1 MNEKTQELA
10 ARVRELREL
19 SNISISDMAE
29 KLKIDVQLYNG
40 YENGHKDI
48 PASIIVELAD
58 ILGVDSTVLLTGQE
72 ARLRIFSITR
82 NGKGISVER
91 RRQYNYE
98 ALATSFIGKKAEPFI
113 VTVEPK
119 SETEALKTASHIGQE
134 FNYILE
140 GRLKIIIHSNEIV
153 LEKGD
158 SIYFDS
164 SCEHAM
170 QALDGNKAVFLA
182 ILV

>member
-1 MNEKTQELA
+1 MNTKTQELA

-19 SNISISDMAE
+19 SNISIADMAE
-29 KLKIDVQLYNG
+29 KLEIDVAIYQG
-40 YENGHKDI
+40 YETCKTDI
-48 PASIIVELAD
+48 PASIIIELAD
-58 ILGVDSTVLLTGQE
+58 ILGVDSAVLLTGQE
-72 ARLRIFSITR
+72 ARLRVFSVTR
-82 NGKGISVER
+82 EGKGVCVER

-119 SETEALKTASHIGQE
+119 PENETLKTASHIGQE

-140 GRLKIIIHSNEIV
+140 GRLKIIIHSNEII

-164 SCEHAM
+164 SYEHAM
-170 QALDGNKAVFLA
+170 QALDGSKAVFLA